1 MPDDII
7 KLAHGGGGLQMQRLI
22 EQELLPACDATYGR
36 GGEDAA
42 VLPGAAQIVLTTDTF
57 VVRPAV
63 FPGGDLGKL
72 AVCGT
77 VNDVAMRGARPVYLT
92 LGLVVEEGTE
102 IALLRRVMRSVRDTC
117 KEAGVALVAGDF
129 KVVERGSGDG
139 IYANTTGVGF
149 PLLPE
154 PTSIHRAQPGDA
166 ILLNGPLGQHGLAV
180 LAARGELELM
190 MTVESD
196 CAPLAGLV
204 ATMVEAGGA
213 GVHALHDP
221 TRGGMAAG
229 LNEIAAASGVG
240 MELEEG
246 AFPRDVGVEG
256 GCEVLGLDPLQV
268 ANEGKV
274 MAMVAPEVTEQVLAA
289 MKAHNYGA
297 DSALLGHVVKGPA
310 GRVAMRTMLGTR
322 RIVDMPSGELLP
334 RIC

>member
-1 MPDDII
+1 MANEII

-22 EQELLPACDATYGR
+22 EQELLPACDVTYGR

-42 VLPGAAQIVLTTDTF
+42 VLPGGERLVLTTDTF
-57 VVRPAV
+57 VVRPAI
-63 FPGGDLGKL
+63 FPGGDVGKI

-77 VNDVAMRGARPVYLT
+77 VNDVAMRGAKPAYLT
-92 LGLVVEEGTE
+92 LGLIVEEGTTVE
-102 IALLRRVMRSVRDTC
+102 LLRTVMRSVRETC
-117 KEAGVALVAGDF
+117 AEAGVGLVAGDF

-139 IYANTTGVGF
+139 IYANTSGVGF
-149 PLLPE
+149 PILAE

-166 ILLNGPLGQHGLAV
+166 ILLNGPVGQHGLAV

-196 CAPLAGLV
+196 CAPLSGLV
-204 ATMVEAGGA
+204 EAMLAAGGE
-213 GVHALHDP
+213 GVHTLHDP
-221 TRGGMAAG
+221 TRGGMAAA

-246 AFPRDVGVEG
+246 AFPRDTGVEG

-274 MAMVAPEVTEQVLAA
+274 VSMVSPEVADAVLAA
-289 MKAHNYGA
+289 MRAHKYGA
-297 DSALLGHVVKGPA
+297 DSAIIGRVVEGPA
-310 GRVAMRTMLGTR
+310 GRVTMRTMLGTR

>member
-1 MPDDII
+1 MSDDLI

-22 EQELLPACDATYGR
+22 AEELLPACEARYGR

-42 VLPGAAQIVLTTDTF
+42 VVPGAERIALTTDTF
-57 VVRPAV
+57 VVRPAI
-63 FPGGDLGKL
+63 FPGGDVGKL

-77 VNDVAMRGARPVYLT
+77 VNDLAMRGARPVYLT
-92 LGLVVEEGTE
+92 LGLIVEEGTE
-102 IALLRRVMRSVRDTC
+102 LALLRVVMRSVRENC
-117 KEAGVALVAGDF
+117 AEAGVALVAGDF

-139 IYANTTGVGF
+139 IYANSSGVGF
-149 PLLPE
+149 PLVAE
-154 PTSIHRAQPGDA
+154 PPSMQRARVGDA
-166 ILLNGPLGQHGLAV
+166 VLINGPVGQHGLAV

-204 ATMVEAGGA
+204 AAMLEAGGA
-213 GVHALHDP
+213 GVHTLHDP
-221 TRGGMAAG
+221 TRGGVAAA

-240 MELEEG
+240 VELDER
-246 AFPRDVGVEG
+246 AFPRDRGVEG

-274 MAMVAPEVTEQVLAA
+274 VALVAPEVAEQVLAA
-289 MKAHNYGA
+289 MQAHKYGA
-297 DSALLGHVVKGPA
+297 EAALIGQVTEGPV
-310 GRVAMRTMLGTR
+310 GRVTMKTLLGTR
-322 RIVDMPSGELLP
+322 RMVDMPSGELLP